1 MKQMV
6 KLLGTVTAM
15 VMLLVAQGRAGNLTV
30 NGNLT
35 VTTNAI
41 VNGNVGIG
49 TGSPGAQL
57 DVRPIAFANN
67 QSGGIQLA
75 CTDGHYASG
84 MFLRTDSAGIPRLA
98 FDIASSE
105 ILTLNNNAGNVG
117 IGTTYP
123 TAKLDVRPIAFANNQ
138 SGGIELACTDGH
150 YASGMFLRTDSA
162 R

>member
-67 QSGGIQLA
+67 QAGGIQLA
-75 CTDGHYASG
+75 CTDGHYLSG
-84 MFLRTDSAGIPRLA
+84 MFLRTDNNGFPRLA
-98 FDIASSE
+98 LDISSSE
-105 ILTLNNNAGNVG
+105 ILNLNGSGNVG
-117 IGTTYP
+117 IGTTLA
-123 TAKLDVRPIAFANNQ
+123 TAKLDVRPINFANDQ
-138 SGGIELACTDGH
+138 DGGIKLA
-150 YASGMFLRTDSA
+150 
-162 R
+162 